1 MVQED
6 EKDEKEEEEKKEGDI
21 LGVDVEFSAE
31 AGGSPMK
38 DLLPL
43 KTAEETSTF
52 GLILVE
58 WISSVNTDGKGS
70 KWKDDD
76 EVKRIV
82 RCCVESPSAWSLSM

>member
-1 MVQED
+1 MV
-6 EKDEKEEEEKKEGDI
+6 KEEEEEEEEGDI
-21 LGVDVEFSAE
+21 LKVDGELAAE

-58 WISSVNTDGKGS
+58 WISSVNTDDKGS
-70 KWKDDD
+70 KWRDDD
-76 EVKRIV
+76 EVKRVV
-82 RCCVESPSAWSLSM
+82 RCCVESPSAWSLNM